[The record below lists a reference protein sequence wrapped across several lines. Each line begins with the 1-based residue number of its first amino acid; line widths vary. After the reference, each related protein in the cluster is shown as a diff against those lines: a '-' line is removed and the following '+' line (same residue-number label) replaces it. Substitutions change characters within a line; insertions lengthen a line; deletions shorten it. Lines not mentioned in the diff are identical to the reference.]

1 MNENFERGL
10 AVRKAALGEAA
21 VEQSLNGADDFDR
34 PLQELLTEY
43 CWGAV
48 WGRPGLE
55 KKQRSLIT
63 VALLAVLN
71 RPVELQAH
79 VKAAITHGCTREE
92 IRETLLQC
100 TVYGGAPVGVTSF
113 RLAKEALGSLD
124 DVQS

>member
-1 MNENFERGL
+1 MNETFERGL
-10 AVRKAALGEAA
+10 AVRKSALGDA
-21 VEQSLNGADDFDR
+21 VVERSWGEADDFDR

-48 WGRPGLE
+48 WARPGLE
-55 KKQRSLIT
+55 RKQRSLIT

-71 RPVELQAH
+71 RPIELQAH
-79 VKAAITHGCTREE
+79 VKAAITHGCTRGE
-92 IRETLLQC
+92 IRETLLHC

-113 RLAKEALGSLD
+113 RLAKEALASLD